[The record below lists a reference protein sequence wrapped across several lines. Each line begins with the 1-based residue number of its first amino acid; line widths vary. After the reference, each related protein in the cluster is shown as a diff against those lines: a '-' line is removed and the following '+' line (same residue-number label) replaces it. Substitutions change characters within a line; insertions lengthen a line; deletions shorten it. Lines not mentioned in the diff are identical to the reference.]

1 MDVEGF
7 ELHQD
12 DIPENLLNSIDFWN
26 FQDVV
31 TKLVKFISFLFAM
44 NFLVSFNLNMKNTG
58 YSSKKFKL
66 FITSVL
72 QNYCELFCT
81 YFRYYPAIEEF
92 VKKVTGAQHVFCFDH
107 NLRNSTYVEQKN
119 TQSKTQKPIPQVHT
133 DYTPTSAPRR
143 LLDLTQKPK
152 TNDSYASF
160 R

>member
-1 MDVEGF
+1 MWQKKR
-7 ELHQD
+7 LS
-12 DIPENLLNSIDFWN
+12 ENCEPLSGLFQNCRIDFYN
-26 FQDVV
+26 
-31 TKLVKFISFLFAM
+31 
-44 NFLVSFNLNMKNTG
+44 
-58 YSSKKFKL
+58 
-66 FITSVL
+66 
-72 QNYCELFCT
+72 

>member
-1 MDVEGF
+1 MFHRIIV
-7 ELHQD
+7 
-12 DIPENLLNSIDFWN
+12 NY
-26 FQDVV
+26 
-31 TKLVKFISFLFAM
+31 FL
-44 NFLVSFNLNMKNTG
+44 
-58 YSSKKFKL
+58 Y
-66 FITSVL
+66 TSVL
-72 QNYCELFCT
+72 QNYCKLFCT

-160 R
+160 RYIFS